1 MSDPVIIVCAA
12 DVRFAM
18 PLAVTLRSAAANCS
32 RRVQA
37 YVLNDDLPLD
47 AKRDIERVCMR
58 QPRPPTISW
67 LDAEREYLRDLPVG
81 MSHLSR
87 ATYLRLAIGRLLS
100 ADVNR
105 ILYLDSD
112 VLVLG
117 DVADLWDTPLENNV
131 IGAVRDFGTQR
142 SGQQDALGYCIEACG
157 MDGSRPLFN
166 AGVLLMDLE
175 AYREQRI
182 EEQCIDFLR
191 RWQANIR
198 SADQDALNAVLHD
211 RWKALHFRWNT
222 QVGPLAVFSR
232 AGSLSPQEEASLA
245 DLHPAILHF
254 SGSCKPWNS
263 GLRSAPCR
271 QYVRSVR
278 ESGWY
283 GAAGFRLWQA
293 KRMAVCVHSAAV
305 NRFAAMRFNRVHNP
319 GVQAAGA

>member
-1 MSDPVIIVCAA
+1 MNAEINVVCAA
-12 DVRFAM
+12 DERFAM
-18 PLAVTLRSAAANCS
+18 PLAVTLRSAAASCS
-32 RRVQA
+32 RRVRA
-37 YVLNDDLPLD
+37 FVLNDDLTRD

-58 QPRPPTISW
+58 QPRPPTIHW
-67 LDAEREYLRDLPVG
+67 LDAERDYLRDLPVG
-81 MSHLSR
+81 LSHLSR

-117 DVADLWDTPLENNV
+117 DVSDLWDTPLEKNV

-175 AYREQRI
+175 AYRVQRI
-182 EEQCIDFLR
+182 EDRCIEFLR

-211 RWKALHFRWNT
+211 RWKALHFRWNV
-222 QVGPLAVFSR
+222 QVGALAVFSR
-232 AGSLSPQEEASLA
+232 AGSLSPQEEAFLA
-245 DLHPAILHF
+245 DLDPAILHF

-263 GLRSAPCR
+263 GLRSPPCR
-271 QYVRSVR
+271 QYVQSVR

-293 KRMAVCVHSAAV
+293 KRMAACVHSAAV
-305 NRFAAMRFNRVHNP
+305 NRFAATRFRRVGNP
-319 GVQAAGA
+319 GVQAVGT